1 MTVDRFFRIVN
12 SLKKVKSGE
21 VRVEDISKDTMTDFL
36 KEFNLL
42 DIREKIE

>member
-1 MTVDRFFRIVN
+1 MAVERFFRIVN
-12 SLKKVKSGE
+12 SLKKVKLGE
-21 VRVEDISKDTMTDFL
+21 VRIEDISKDIMTDFL